1 METLDCLPATR
12 SKVQRAALKRNLL
25 NSILKTIATTG
36 LITAGVATIVA
47 FQADSAAACGTRS
60 RCVTVRP
67 VCRTSCCARSCGV
80 SSYALPLYFPRSY
93 PAYPTYYRR

>member
-1 METLDCLPATR
+1 METLACLPATR
-12 SKVQRAALKRNLL
+12 PKEQHATQRRNLL

-36 LITAGVATIVA
+36 LIAVGVATSVVVH
-47 FQADSAAACGTRS
+47 ADSAAACGTRS

-67 VCRTSCCARSCGV
+67 VCRTSCCVRSCGV
-80 SSYALPLYFPRSY
+80 GSYALPLYFPRSY